1 MDSLDV
7 QSLQAFSTSEA
18 ALIRNVIEVSAR
30 SKNLVLEESSLAD
43 LIVPE
48 LRPYLT
54 QVIVCGPTTI
64 LSSVVETRMI
74 AEMSLTSAGHLN
86 WGSCLMHFTQVE
98 RVVSRVNQ
106 DLSRAMFSR

>member
-1 MDSLDV
+1 MR
-7 QSLQAFSTSEA
+7 SLQAFSTPEA
-18 ALIRNVIEVSAR
+18 SLIRYVFGVSSR
-30 SKNLVLEESSLAD
+30 YKHLVLEESSLAD
-43 LIVPE
+43 LIVSE